1 MERCVRQTGLFA
13 PVVLVG
19 LALAGCGSSATGNA
33 VPRAP
38 REAAIPD
45 RVADLCA
52 GVAPAERERPF
63 FFQQAS
69 IESVHE
75 LTAEMRSAKFGKV
88 ELRGAEIALR
98 PSPAGTRHHTARVL
112 RCHLAWHD
120 AVALVDSTAFE
131 DPLAVGSPDI
141 SIDETEA
148 GLVMRIAG
156 HDRAEGEEILRRAE
170 ALVASPTA
178 SARE

>member
-1 MERCVRQTGLFA
+1 MARHVRHPGLFA
-13 PVVLVG
+13 PIALVG
-19 LALAGCGSSATGNA
+19 LALAGCGTVGPTG
-33 VPRAP
+33 PRAP

-52 GVAPAERERPF
+52 GISPTERERPF
-63 FFQQAS
+63 FLQQGS
-69 IESVHE
+69 IESVRE
-75 LTAEMRSAKFGKV
+75 LTGESPAAKFGKV
-88 ELRGAEIALR
+88 ELRGAEIAFR
-98 PSPAGTRHHTARVL
+98 RNDVSTRHHTGRVL

-120 AVALVDSTAFE
+120 VLGLVDSSDFE

-148 GLVMRIAG
+148 GLVLRIAG

-170 ALVASPTA
+170 ALVAERSA

>member
-1 MERCVRQTGLFA
+1 LGPTGA
-13 PVVLVG
+13 Q
-19 LALAGCGSSATGNA
+19 
-33 VPRAP
+33 VPRK
-38 REAAIPD
+38 AAIPD
-45 RVADLCA
+45 RVAELCA

-63 FFQQAS
+63 FLQQES

-75 LTAEMRSAKFGKV
+75 LTGEMPSAKFGRV

-98 PSPAGTRHHTARVL
+98 RDQVGTRHHTGRVL

-120 AVALVDSTAFE
+120 ALGLVEASDFE

-141 SIDETEA
+141 SIDETQS

-170 ALVASPTA
+170 ALVAPPSLTV
-178 SARE
+178 RE